1 MILLIIIIFGIW
13 VWASAVEDQ
22 KRRLEMRLLVLLL
35 TTWIIVGA
43 FFPSISIGS
52 AVKSIFDGAH
62 AGAEYHERVDD

>member
-1 MILLIIIIFGIW
+1 MILLIIIISGLW

-43 FFPSISIGS
+43 FVPFMSIGS
-52 AVKSIFDGAH
+52 AIQSIFDGAH
-62 AGAEYHERVDD
+62 EGAEYHERMDE